1 MGQRLRM
8 SEQELLKEFEHIDTD
23 GDGRVSVEELAS
35 FLKSIGPQWGNKEKA
50 RDLFKKMD
58 KNEDGKI
65 ENKEYIGFMQE
76 KDEITDTTSLFSMLD
91 TDESGVVSAA
101 ELNHVLTEMGIFLE
115 DEEVDSMMDMA
126 DTGGDGKIGLE
137 EFKKFLSE
145 TAKTVQRKVHKVD
158 RNIGVSDMWSS
169 VNHMAIVVSD
179 VGRSCAFYG
188 GTLGMEQIMRP
199 DFDRHGAWFT
209 LGNIDLHLIKGR
221 PAVHPDDDLIVGH
234 IALNVGREE
243 DMERLVTRLKTLDV
257 EYRENVS
264 VPNPDSDIGRVKQA
278 FVRDPDGYYLEFCSC
293 DGLHEY
299 LDKRAE
305 SQQNTLDVEKI
316 NTAIYMRQFLKS
328 WATKAKEGI
337 QVDQTKLANLLA
349 RQKVYGD
356 ITQSASPLQLE
367 ELLRI
372 YNNEI
377 PTVIKA
383 LKEIVAKQ
391 GGRNFIPPA
400 FFERDRTFVQPPA
413 FKVGEKTK

>member
-1 MGQRLRM
+1 MGQRLKM

-58 KNEDGKI
+58 KNKDGKI

-126 DTGGDGKIGLE
+126 
-137 EFKKFLSE
+137 E

-199 DFDRHGAWFT
+199 DFDRHGAWLT

-257 EYRENVS
+257 
-264 VPNPDSDIGRVKQA
+264 
-278 FVRDPDGYYLEFCSC
+278 
-293 DGLHEY
+293 
-299 LDKRAE
+299 
-305 SQQNTLDVEKI
+305 
-316 NTAIYMRQFLKS
+316 
-328 WATKAKEGI
+328 
-337 QVDQTKLANLLA
+337 
-349 RQKVYGD
+349 
-356 ITQSASPLQLE
+356 
-367 ELLRI
+367 
-372 YNNEI
+372 
-377 PTVIKA
+377 
-383 LKEIVAKQ
+383 
-391 GGRNFIPPA
+391 
-400 FFERDRTFVQPPA
+400 
-413 FKVGEKTK
+413 

>member
-1 MGQRLRM
+1 MG
-8 SEQELLKEFEHIDTD
+8 
-23 GDGRVSVEELAS
+23 
-35 FLKSIGPQWGNKEKA
+35 
-50 RDLFKKMD
+50 
-58 KNEDGKI
+58 
-65 ENKEYIGFMQE
+65 
-76 KDEITDTTSLFSMLD
+76 
-91 TDESGVVSAA
+91 
-101 ELNHVLTEMGIFLE
+101 
-115 DEEVDSMMDMA
+115 
-126 DTGGDGKIGLE
+126 
-137 EFKKFLSE
+137 
-145 TAKTVQRKVHKVD
+145 
-158 RNIGVSDMWSS
+158 
-169 VNHMAIVVSD
+169 
-179 VGRSCAFYG
+179 
-188 GTLGMEQIMRP
+188 
-199 DFDRHGAWFT
+199 
-209 LGNIDLHLIKGR
+209 
-221 PAVHPDDDLIVGH
+221 
-234 IALNVGREE
+234 
-243 DMERLVTRLKTLDV
+243 
-257 EYRENVS
+257 
-264 VPNPDSDIGRVKQA
+264 
-278 FVRDPDGYYLEFCSC
+278 PDGYYLEFCSC

-328 WATKAKEGI
+328 WATK
-337 QVDQTKLANLLA
+337 A